1 MAERERKGSKY
12 IYIYMYI
19 WRRSKDSPCVSS
31 SWSIFSNRGDRPWKC
46 SKRSNRMDEGTES
59 GASAFEADENKDP
72 EATGVP
78 LAVFASLGWRCDKK
92 KEKKRKEKEGDGRQE
107 GRGVGTCLLRFP
119 GYRRSI
125 RWYVSLDEL
134 CVYTRIHV
142 SSVPCTYNTY
152 VRVDEGLHKR
162 RPRIYVYIYM
172 FIYIYIKRT
181 YKRAKKRGLVARRKI
196 YISAYERRS
205 KWLRTGYIRL
215 IGRYSIYYSSSLCSE
230 TVYSFGWLARY
241 ADRRSLLGG

>member
-1 MAERERKGSKY
+1 M
-12 IYIYMYI
+12 
-19 WRRSKDSPCVSS
+19 
-31 SWSIFSNRGDRPWKC
+31 
-46 SKRSNRMDEGTES
+46 
-59 GASAFEADENKDP
+59 
-72 EATGVP
+72 
-78 LAVFASLGWRCDKK
+78 
-92 KEKKRKEKEGDGRQE
+92 
-107 GRGVGTCLLRFP
+107 
-119 GYRRSI
+119 
-125 RWYVSLDEL
+125 
-134 CVYTRIHV
+134 YTRTHL

-162 RPRIYVYIYM
+162 RPRIYIYM

-215 IGRYSIYYSSSLCSE
+215 IGRYSIYYSGSLCSE

>member
-1 MAERERKGSKY
+1 M
-12 IYIYMYI
+12 
-19 WRRSKDSPCVSS
+19 
-31 SWSIFSNRGDRPWKC
+31 
-46 SKRSNRMDEGTES
+46 
-59 GASAFEADENKDP
+59 
-72 EATGVP
+72 
-78 LAVFASLGWRCDKK
+78 
-92 KEKKRKEKEGDGRQE
+92 
-107 GRGVGTCLLRFP
+107 
-119 GYRRSI
+119 
-125 RWYVSLDEL
+125 
-134 CVYTRIHV
+134 YTRTHL

-152 VRVDEGLHKR
+152 VRVDEGLQQTQAAY
-162 RPRIYVYIYM
+162 IYIIYM

-215 IGRYSIYYSSSLCSE
+215 IGRYSIYYSGSLCSE